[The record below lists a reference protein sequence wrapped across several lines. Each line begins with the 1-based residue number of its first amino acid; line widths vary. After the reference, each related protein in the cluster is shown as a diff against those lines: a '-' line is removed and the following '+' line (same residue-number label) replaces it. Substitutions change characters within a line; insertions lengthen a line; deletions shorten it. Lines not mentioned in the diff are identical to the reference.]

1 VGVASD
7 PVIGR
12 KLAEQSVHQGGWGNT
27 NRAYDERYVSIVEN
41 AWQSRSCWFAD
52 EFDRLW
58 EGIANVWRQN
68 LGNYATPDSALKRS
82 FDQLFLPAPKAVLV
96 PAKRKLETTKPVNSS
111 EVVQNEGT
119 GILNFLF
126 MAKNQSESATA
137 RKQFDMIAEAFEEI
151 TQGFKFQVFL
161 RENTQVDLQFR
172 QGNSQWIPAANC
184 GLGLQEVLMTL
195 YLGVASD
202 HDVVLIEEP
211 ENHLHPAIQRRLFT
225 FLLERTERQFFLSTH
240 SSVFLNPQLAG
251 AVFLCRFDD
260 AVTVQNATSR
270 ALVLAELGYSIADNL
285 VSDVI
290 VLCEGPTDKLVLEE
304 LFQKQGLSN
313 KLNVK
318 IWPLGGDIMDQLDLS
333 VFSQSYKVIA
343 LIDNDPGSSAIRKR
357 FLETCGKLGIQC
369 HRLQRYA
376 LENYLS
382 IRAIKEIMGES
393 PNKIEKL
400 DPNKPV
406 AGQLGYQVKRNGG
419 RIAKAMNLDEIDG
432 SDLGEFI
439 DKVSKL

>member
-137 RKQFDMIAEAFEEI
+137 RKQFDMIAEAFR
-151 TQGFKFQVFL
+151 G
-161 RENTQVDLQFR
+161 
-172 QGNSQWIPAANC
+172 
-184 GLGLQEVLMTL
+184 
-195 YLGVASD
+195 D
-202 HDVVLIEEP
+202 H
-211 ENHLHPAIQRRLFT
+211 
-225 FLLERTERQFFLSTH
+225 
-240 SSVFLNPQLAG
+240 
-251 AVFLCRFDD
+251 
-260 AVTVQNATSR
+260 SR
-270 ALVLAELGYSIADNL
+270 I
-285 VSDVI
+285 
-290 VLCEGPTDKLVLEE
+290 
-304 LFQKQGLSN
+304 
-313 KLNVK
+313 
-318 IWPLGGDIMDQLDLS
+318 
-333 VFSQSYKVIA
+333 
-343 LIDNDPGSSAIRKR
+343 
-357 FLETCGKLGIQC
+357 
-369 HRLQRYA
+369 
-376 LENYLS
+376 
-382 IRAIKEIMGES
+382 
-393 PNKIEKL
+393 
-400 DPNKPV
+400 
-406 AGQLGYQVKRNGG
+406 
-419 RIAKAMNLDEIDG
+419 
-432 SDLGEFI
+432 
-439 DKVSKL
+439 